1 MAHEGDLVAERA
13 LRERDIEHLV
23 VHADGLIVGV
33 ADRIRLAGGHR
44 VGHKAH
50 VDLVGIARAGDPLD
64 RDGFAGNGQRGLRVH
79 REAAVVGLVEIGVGV
94 AVEIVHAV
102 GVIARVKRT
111 AKARDVQEEILVLV
125 PAAVGKA
132 DDNGDGCPLLVRGD
146 AEREGRLQAV
156 HAAGNGGGLV
166 LIAAA
171 AEIELHRGLSGVD
184 AGHFAGDGAVDRIA
198 DERGG
203 GGADLEARLVEAA
216 GGDHLHF
223 GIGDL
228 RAGVAVSVRGD
239 GDHEVFG
246 GIPAAV
252 RLSEGDGHGRA
263 AVGRGQLKLEHP
275 AAAAARRALHIGGL
289 ERIVLGAEVQLVER
303 GVGGLE
309 ADEKLLARDDHAGL
323 RGGEHLEFR
332 VVLGLQNLDAGFLQ
346 IVGQLRDRGRG
357 LRLLIRVLARV
368 GAFGDIGGDDELK
381 LTGVIGALR
390 GEIALEDADR
400 DTRSGSARGQREVV

>member
-23 VHADGLIVGV
+23 VHADGLIIGV

-64 RDGFAGNGQRGLRVH
+64 RDGVAGNGQRGLRVH
-79 REAAVVGLVEIGVGV
+79 GETAVVDLVEIGVGV

-102 GVIARVKRT
+102 GVIARVKRA

-146 AEREGRLQAV
+146 AKREGRLQTV

-166 LIAAA
+166 LIVAAA
-171 AEIELHRGLSGVD
+171 KIELHRGLSGVD

-228 RAGVAVSVRGD
+228 RAGVARVRGD
-239 GDHEVFG
+239 GDHEILLGV
-246 GIPAAV
+246 PRPV
-252 RLSEGDGHGRA
+252 RLSE
-263 AVGRGQLKLEHP
+263 
-275 AAAAARRALHIGGL
+275 
-289 ERIVLGAEVQLVER
+289 
-303 GVGGLE
+303 
-309 ADEKLLARDDHAGL
+309 
-323 RGGEHLEFR
+323 
-332 VVLGLQNLDAGFLQ
+332 
-346 IVGQLRDRGRG
+346 
-357 LRLLIRVLARV
+357 
-368 GAFGDIGGDDELK
+368 
-381 LTGVIGALR
+381 
-390 GEIALEDADR
+390 
-400 DTRSGSARGQREVV
+400 